1 MASDRLTLKD
11 VAKHAGVSLRTVTK
25 VIGGDDSVREKNRE
39 AVLQAMK
46 ELNYIPNKAASVMG
60 RKQVIKLA
68 VVYSKCTDEVY
79 FPEIEKG
86 FRRCYLELRDYGL
99 VMDFHTH
106 NYSTWE
112 DQKNYLESLI
122 ERSDLDG
129 VVFQPSSS
137 TKLTSTIHALVQS
150 GKPVALFGSDVAL
163 SDRLVYVSCDA
174 YQAGRACGQLLEQQV
189 RKNGKVL
196 LFNNTIELEQVRNRT
211 QGCLDRLSEKR
222 PDLSVSVFWN
232 MDSQDYYDLVRK
244 QVETEDVA
252 GIFCDDSHT
261 VQVAQALKDLKRKDI
276 PMIGFDLSE
285 RSAELMREGYINMI
299 LDPRPEEFSYLA
311 AKTMFEYLSEGVVPE
326 KKLYTPFYIL
336 ISECLVRN

>member
-1 MASDRLTLKD
+1 MDSDRLTLRD

-25 VIGGDDSVREKNRE
+25 VIGGDCSVRDKNRE
-39 AVLQAMK
+39 AVLQAMAA
-46 ELNYIPNKAASVMG
+46 LNYIPNKAASVMG

-86 FRRCYLELRDYGL
+86 FQRCYLELRDYGL

-106 NYSTWE
+106 NYVTWE
-112 DQKNYLESLI
+112 EQKHYLESLI
-122 ERSDLDG
+122 ERPDIDG

-137 TKLTSTIHALVQS
+137 TKLTSTINALVQS
-150 GKPVALFGSDVAL
+150 GKPVALFGSDVPF

-174 YQAGRACGQLLEQQV
+174 YRAGRACGQLLEQQV
-189 RKNGKVL
+189 QKNGKVL
-196 LFNNTIELEQVRNRT
+196 LFNNSTELEQVRNRT
-211 QGCLDRLSEKR
+211 QGCLDRLREHR

-232 MDSQDYYDLVRK
+232 TNTRHYYDLTRK
-244 QVETEDVA
+244 QVETEPIA

-261 VQVAQALKDLKRKDI
+261 IQVAQALKDLGRTDI
-276 PMIGFDLSE
+276 PMVGFDLSE
-285 RSAELMREGYINMI
+285 YSAELMREGYINVI

-311 AKTMFEYLSEGVVPE
+311 AKSIFEYLSERVEPE
-326 KKLYTPFYIL
+326 KKLYTPFYL
-336 ISECLVRN
+336 LTSECLSST

>member
-1 MASDRLTLKD
+1 MATDRLTLKD

-25 VIGGDDSVREKNRE
+25 VIGGDNSVREKNRE

-46 ELNYIPNKAASVMG
+46 ELHYIPNKAASVMG

-68 VVYSKCTDEVY
+68 VAYSKCTDEVY

-86 FRRCYLELRDYGL
+86 FHRCYMELRDYGL

-106 NYSTWE
+106 NYLSWE
-112 DQKNYLESLI
+112 DQKHYLESLI
-122 ERSDLDG
+122 ERTDIDG

-137 TKLTSTIHALVQS
+137 TKLTSTINALVQS
-150 GKPVALFGSDVAL
+150 GKPVALFGSDVPF

-174 YQAGRACGQLLEQQV
+174 YRAGRACGQLLEQQV
-189 RKNGKVL
+189 EKNGRVL
-196 LFNNTIELEQVRNRT
+196 LFNNSTELEQVRNRT
-211 QGCLDRLSEKR
+211 QGCLDRLHEKR
-222 PDLSVSVFWN
+222 PDLSVCVFWN
-232 MDSQDYYDLVRK
+232 TDSQQYYDLTKK
-244 QVETEDVA
+244 QLESEPVA

-261 VQVAQALKDLKRKDI
+261 VQVAQALKDLGRTDI

-285 RSAELMREGYINMI
+285 CSVQLLQEGYIRFI

-311 AKTMFEYLSEGVVPE
+311 AKSMFLYLSEGIEPD
-326 KKLYTPFYIL
+326 KKLYTPFYL
-336 ISECLVRN
+336 LTSECLG

>member
-1 MASDRLTLKD
+1 MDSDRLTLKD

-25 VIGGDDSVREKNRE
+25 VIGGDVSVREKNRE

-86 FRRCYLELRDYGL
+86 FQRCYLELRDYGL
-99 VMDFHTH
+99 VMEYHTH
-106 NYSTWE
+106 NYATWE
-112 DQKNYLESLI
+112 DQKTYLESLI
-122 ERSDLDG
+122 ERPDIDG

-137 TKLTSTIHALVQS
+137 TKLASTINALVQA
-150 GKPVALFGSDVAL
+150 GKPVALFGSDVA
-163 SDRLVYVSCDA
+163 SSGRLVYVSCDA
-174 YQAGRACGQLLEQQV
+174 YRAGRACGQLLEQQV

-196 LFNNTIELEQVRNRT
+196 LFNNTTELEQVRNRT
-211 QGCLDRLSEKR
+211 QGCLDRLSETR
-222 PDLSVSVFWN
+222 PDVSVSVFWN
-232 MDSQDYYDLVRK
+232 TTSEQYYDLVQK
-244 QVETEDVA
+244 QVKTENIA

-261 VQVAQALKDLKRKDI
+261 VQVAQALKDLGRTDI

-285 RSAELMREGYINMI
+285 RSAELMREGYISTL
-299 LDPRPEEFSYLA
+299 LDPRPEKFSYLA
-311 AKTMFEYLSEGVVPE
+311 AKAMFAYLSEGVVPE
-326 KKLYTPFYIL
+326 KKMYTPFYIL
-336 ISECLVRN
+336 ISECLGRN